1 MKCYNCQSSVHVIDV
16 NIYLWGNA
24 NVWRCKEF
32 DIKTYIY
39 YAFESK
45 HVKIKKFAGNFL
57 YKFMMLGIE
66 DDDIFVSDGAK
77 CDISRLQV
85 NFVFFY

>member
-45 HVKIKKFAGNFL
+45 HVKIKKFAGYFL
-57 YKFMMLGIE
+57 YKFMMLG
-66 DDDIFVSDGAK
+66 
-77 CDISRLQV
+77 RLRDFPNLCSHWEVQLLQHSTPILA
-85 NFVFFY
+85 